1 MKTLLFIIAFSAAA
15 IGLQAQ
21 ATTTGTL
28 LPDQN
33 PNYEKSR
40 DKYMATSD
48 SQTAKEGQTVQQTYK
63 AIDDMQAKQDRKA
76 QNAQWRQDRRMA
88 RIQSRNRRYY
98 NNGGYYGN
106 NGYGIYGQGYNP
118 YYYNGY
124 SNPYGYSSPYYY
136 SNNIYGNVTSVM
148 STALL
153 GVAIWSL
160 LKK

>member
-1 MKTLLFIIAFSAAA
+1 MKTLLFILAFSATAL
-15 IGLQAQ
+15 GLRAQ
-21 ATTTGTL
+21 TATTSTTL

-40 DKYMATSD
+40 DKYMANSD

-76 QNAQWRQDRRMA
+76 QKAQWRQDRRMA
-88 RIQSRNRRYY
+88 RIQSRNRGYY
-98 NNGGYYGN
+98 NSNRGYYN
-106 NGYGIYGQGYNP
+106 SYPYGQGYNP

-153 GVAIWSL
+153 GVALWSL